1 MPPLHLG
8 PKEHRSGMT
17 TRALSFGSVAA
28 AYEQFRPGY
37 PEALVDAVLAYAG
50 HPVHTALEIGAG
62 TGKATRVFAVRGIT
76 VTATDPDPAMLA

>member
-1 MPPLHLG
+1 
-8 PKEHRSGMT
+8 MT

-76 VTATDPDPAMLA
+76 APPPYPQPPMLA